1 LCVPNDSP
9 DWKKP
14 THCSATVPVQHND
27 GRPCKSVDEELECWC
42 SHYKNALNHAPASP
56 CPDLDSAAGSATTDT
71 DILDDAPTP
80 GEVRRAIQKLKNGR
94 ASGQMAFSQNC

>member
-1 LCVPNDSP
+1 MLAFALQERFES
-9 DWKKP
+9 
-14 THCSATVPVQHND
+14 CSSQPM
-27 GRPCKSVDEELECWC
+27 
-42 SHYKNALNHAPASP
+42 
-56 CPDLDSAAGSATTDT
+56 DSAAGSATTDT